1 MTFVIGK
8 VIFNESDFKYYFTSD
23 LNGIAKRAKIEIAGL
38 NTGCLKIVDD
48 GKAYYMS
55 ELWCTQ
61 QC

>member
-1 MTFVIGK
+1 M
-8 VIFNESDFKYYFTSD
+8 IFNESDFKYYFTSD